1 MEALKRYTVKNVE
14 QVFVL
19 LILTSIV
26 AINYFIPFAINYFIP
41 FKLVFLNVYF
51 IVILLGTYY
60 LGVHRAVLGGVLC
73 TLLVIIHVYYFPSF
87 FMPAFTDL
95 DLWMNILAWS
105 SFLILTGGVVGR
117 LIHGLKIELEEGK
130 ENEERLKSQVRTL
143 EELLN
148 RLAPA
153 ADESDALGQNVVD

>member
-26 AINYFIPFAINYFIP
+26 AINYFIPF
-41 FKLVFLNVYF
+41 KLVFLNVYF

-60 LGVHRAVLGGVLC
+60 LGVRRAVLGGVLC

-117 LIHGLKIELEEGK
+117 LIHGLKTELEETK
-130 ENEERLKSQVRTL
+130 KNEERLKSHARTL
-143 EELLN
+143 EELLK

-153 ADESDALGQNVVD
+153 ADESDAIAQNVVD